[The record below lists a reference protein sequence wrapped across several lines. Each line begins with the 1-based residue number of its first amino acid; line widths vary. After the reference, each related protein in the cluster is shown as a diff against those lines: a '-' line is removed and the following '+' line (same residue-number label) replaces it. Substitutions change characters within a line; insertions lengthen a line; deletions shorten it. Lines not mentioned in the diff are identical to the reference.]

1 MNSLPAVDLPVAV
14 SYFEARLT
22 CIFSRPPE
30 ISLGIY
36 PKKKCRLE
44 ASKAQKGLSAGLQLV
59 LQGIERLLDIPPP
72 SGSILQPFADVLNCV
87 QINMK
92 GHYIPYQ
99 HCRSKLKGCAP
110 AGSKTGEGHRKSKQ
124 QPLLCRAEASDTGR
138 DTGLLNKPHAPL
150 CSKAPTFSQEC
161 PLPPTCWAAM
171 FSLSLPTAPCL
182 AS

>member
-22 CIFSRPPE
+22 CIFSRLPE

-72 SGSILQPFADVLNCV
+72 LEAFCSPLQMCSIVC
-87 QINMK
+87 
-92 GHYIPYQ
+92 
-99 HCRSKLKGCAP
+99 
-110 AGSKTGEGHRKSKQ
+110 KSI
-124 QPLLCRAEASDTGR
+124 
-138 DTGLLNKPHAPL
+138 
-150 CSKAPTFSQEC
+150 
-161 PLPPTCWAAM
+161 
-171 FSLSLPTAPCL
+171 
-182 AS
+182 

>member
-1 MNSLPAVDLPVAV
+1 MNSSPAVDLPVAV

-30 ISLGIY
+30 ISLGIH

-99 HCRSKLKGCAP
+99 HCKSKLKGCAP

-138 DTGLLNKPHAPL
+138 DTGLLNRPHAHL

-171 FSLSLPTAPCL
+171 FSLSLPPAPCL